1 MKNITVVEP
10 LFVSAFKCIGSECR
24 DHCCKGWDIH
34 LDKPTVNRYLKSS
47 LIEIKTLAVENITTT
62 RKSFASWGTMKLNAS
77 GNCAFM
83 DENRLCKVHS
93 RLGAAALSN
102 TCATYPRAANTFKYE
117 QQKTLALSCPEA
129 TRQLLASPDA
139 MLFGESIRQQPYG
152 NKAKDL
158 DQQKKLL
165 NLMCLNII
173 KFSGIHLDE
182 GFYALASFL
191 LGAERVSPEEDWLVQ
206 MEHHF
211 SDVLNNLTQ
220 GEIRRQLDQV
230 KPDYNLQWSLLLRLQ
245 SWFSTMADK
254 RAFPTLNHYVNKL
267 IYIQAEGA
275 KTDNVSQPMIRLDNV
290 WQKQVMPW
298 LAERPWIMNNYIQY
312 RIYDDFFPN
321 NENRSPLLSL
331 YLLTAEW
338 FLLKSLIAAN
348 VELVGTVSEE
358 DIINIIY
365 SYHSITKHTP
375 QSVMAF
381 LAEIDKVK
389 VNDDL
394 SLIYL
399 LK

>member
-24 DHCCKGWDIH
+24 DHCCKGWDIN
-34 LDKPTVNRYLKSS
+34 LDKPTVRRYLKSS
-47 LIEIKTLAVENITTT
+47 QIEIKTLATENIVITG
-62 RKSFASWGTMKLNAS
+62 KSFANWGTMKLNSS

-83 DENRLCKVHS
+83 GKDLLCKVHAS
-93 RLGAAALSN
+93 LGASALSN
-102 TCATYPRAANTFKYE
+102 TCATYPRKSRIFKNE
-117 QQKTLALSCPEA
+117 QQKNLVLSCPEA
-129 TRQLLASPDA
+129 ARQLLAAPNA
-139 MLFGESIRQQPYG
+139 MLFAQALRPQAEA

-165 NLMCLNII
+165 NLMCLNIV
-173 KFSGIHLDE
+173 KLSGEKLDE
-182 GFYALASFL
+182 ALYALATFL
-191 LGAERVSPEEDWLVQ
+191 LGAERVSQGEDWLVE
-206 MEHHF
+206 MENHF
-211 SDVLNNLTQ
+211 SDVLNTLAQ
-220 GEIRRQLDQV
+220 GKIRQQLDDIR
-230 KPDYNLQWSLLLRLQ
+230 PDYNLQWSLLMRLQ
-245 SWFSTMADK
+245 SWLSTREGK
-254 RAFPTLNHYVNKL
+254 RAFSTLNHYVNKL

-275 KTDNVSQPMIRLDNV
+275 KTDDVSQSMIRLDNV

-312 RIYDDFFPN
+312 RIYDEFFPN
-321 NENRSPLLSL
+321 DESRSPLLSL